1 MAFITGQ
8 NDNQLSVSPTPVA
21 DMSRSAPLPV
31 HELIRGLKM
40 KPLLYLERSVGLSLS
55 RLHPDRGQRLEHW

>member
-1 MAFITGQ
+1 MTFFTGQ
-8 NDNQLSVSPTPVA
+8 SDNQLSVIPTPVA
-21 DMSRSAPLPV
+21 DMSRSEPLPV

-55 RLHPDRGQRLEHW
+55 RLHPERDQRLEQ